1 MRNQTNIAYINGSN
15 ASEMI
20 YQQGAGIVVS
30 YKQAAQ
36 VIPAS
41 QSLQEASSLKKNL
54 RLSEKTKRELK
65 GAECALTKTQYILG
79 SLFMLSGGL
88 LTIFLERL
96 L

>member
-15 ASEMI
+15 APEMI
-20 YQQGAGIVVS
+20 YQQGTGIVVS
-30 YKQAAQ
+30 YQQVAQ
-36 VIPAS
+36 VTPVNK
-41 QSLQEASSLKKNL
+41 SLSEAGTFKKKVM
-54 RLSEKTKRELK
+54 LSEKAKRELR

-79 SLFMLSGGL
+79 SLFMLTGGL